1 MMQTHLNP
9 EQIARALTKEAFNS
23 RRLVVG
29 AFVLVNAALLVAGLT
44 WPKYFSA
51 TTNIVVE
58 DKNIIQPLML
68 GAAVATDVSD
78 LTRYAR
84 EFIYGRRIMDRVLER
99 GGWLDGNPSPAEQE
113 SLIEQIKKHTTVS
126 IIGRNLIKIE
136 YVDTAPE
143 RAFHVTQKFAELVI
157 QEGAAIRTAE
167 TRAAYDFIDKQV
179 REYEAKLAESD
190 QEIRQLRGSNLDAR
204 PVNEVELS
212 ARLAALNARIEVTTM
227 ELREAEIK
235 QASLERQVSGEAA
248 VAAGITR
255 EGQIRTRIGELQTKL
270 DTLRLSYH
278 DTHPDTIQLKLQI
291 QDLTKAL
298 ESERK
303 RSSEAGP
310 SGRAEINQSAMNS
323 PVFQQLRRELQQTQV
338 TVEGLKARIAESQR
352 LIREEAQRGKGLRSG
367 DTRLSELAR
376 DNQVNREFYQDLLR
390 RREKARVSISLD
402 SDRQGLTF
410 SIQEPATLPQAPKGP
425 RFWHFVLGGLVLGV
439 LVPFGLLYARMKFD
453 PRIRIAESIPKVHE
467 VPVLATIPHLWRP
480 GELQQ
485 LRAEIPVLKIAL
497 VLTVATC
504 AVISV
509 LRVVQAS

>member
-1 MMQTHLNP
+1 
-9 EQIARALTKEAFNS
+9 
-23 RRLVVG
+23 
-29 AFVLVNAALLVAGLT
+29 
-44 WPKYFSA
+44 
-51 TTNIVVE
+51 
-58 DKNIIQPLML
+58 
-68 GAAVATDVSD
+68 
-78 LTRYAR
+78 
-84 EFIYGRRIMDRVLER
+84 MDRILEH
-99 GGWLDGNPSPAEQE
+99 GGWLDSHPSAVQQE
-113 SLIEQIKKHTTVS
+113 SLIDQIKKHTTVS
-126 IIGRNLIKIE
+126 IVGKNLIKIE
-136 YVDTAPE
+136 YVDTNPE
-143 RAFHVTQKFAELVI
+143 RAFSVTQKFAELVI
-157 QEGAAIRTAE
+157 QEGATTRTAE

-179 REYEAKLAESD
+179 REYEARLVRSD

-204 PVNEVELS
+204 PVNEIELS
-212 ARLAALNARIEVTTM
+212 ARLAALNARIEATTM

-248 VAAGITR
+248 VTAGITR
-255 EGQIRTRIGELQTKL
+255 EGQIRVRIGELQTKL

-298 ESERK
+298 DSERQ
-303 RSSEAGP
+303 RSSET
-310 SGRAEINQSAMNS
+310 GRPGRVEMNESAMNS

-338 TVEGLKARIAESQR
+338 TVEALKARIAESQR

-376 DNQVNREFYQDLLR
+376 DSQINREFYQDLLR

-439 LVPFGLLYARMKFD
+439 LLPFGLLYARMKFD
-453 PRIRIAESIPKVHE
+453 PRIRISDSIPKVHD
-467 VPVLATIPHLWRP
+467 VPVLVAIPHLWKP
-480 GELQQ
+480 DELQQ
-485 LRAEIPVLKIAL
+485 LRAEFPILKMAL
-497 VLTVATC
+497 VLTIVAC

-509 LRVVQAS
+509 LRIV